1 MVLYRRRQ
9 PEPTESTTHSTH
21 KLATNQHCLSLS
33 PTNSSDTRIPT
44 HTPTG
49 NMADNLSSKTLRR
62 INKELNSLRTQPP
75 EGIRIVVNEDD
86 ITDLKAWIHGPSETP
101 YHNGYFKISIRFGPE
116 YPSAPPNCI
125 FATKIFHPNVGPKG
139 EICVNTLKKDW
150 TTSQTL
156 TDILTVV
163 KCLLIYP
170 NPESALD
177 EEAGRL
183 LLENYDEYFQRAKLW
198 TDIHAKNKPAALFE
212 PDEPSANVS
221 ETATTTDSKLIVQ
234 PFASSNQ
241 VNNNQATL
249 AAKTAL
255 KSNGSPPSDDAQLM
269 KANAILNS
277 HPPHAS
283 ALLSSLTSLPI
294 EGENRIPSALNQPC
308 NPKQPYPNPAANL
321 KDKDRRGRKRL

>member
-1 MVLYRRRQ
+1 
-9 PEPTESTTHSTH
+9 
-21 KLATNQHCLSLS
+21 
-33 PTNSSDTRIPT
+33 
-44 HTPTG
+44 
-49 NMADNLSSKTLRR
+49 MADSLSSKTLRR
-62 INKELNSLRTQPP
+62 INKEVNSLRTQPP
-75 EGIRIVVNEDD
+75 EGIRVLINEDD
-86 ITDLKAWIHGPSETP
+86 ITDLKAWIHGPAETP

-150 TTSQTL
+150 TSSQTL

-183 LLENYDEYFQRAKLW
+183 LLENYDEYHQRAKLW
-198 TDIHAKNKPAALFE
+198 TDIHAKNKPIGLFDS
-212 PDEPSANVS
+212 DESDT
-221 ETATTTDSKLIVQ
+221 TATTTAGAGGDSKLTTL

-241 VNNNQATL
+241 LNNNQASLSGTTTTV
-249 AAKTAL
+249 KD
-255 KSNGSPPSDDAQLM
+255 GPEMDEERLM
-269 KANAILNS
+269 KANSILNS
-277 HPPHAS
+277 
-283 ALLSSLTSLPI
+283 I
-294 EGENRIPSALNQPC
+294 DGENLIPASLNHTG
-308 NPKQPYPNPAANL
+308 NPKQTHPNPTSNP